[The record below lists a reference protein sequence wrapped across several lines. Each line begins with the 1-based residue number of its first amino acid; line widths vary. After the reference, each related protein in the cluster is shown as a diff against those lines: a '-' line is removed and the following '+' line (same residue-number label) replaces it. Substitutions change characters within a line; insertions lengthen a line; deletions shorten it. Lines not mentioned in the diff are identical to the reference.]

1 MSKVLAIVLNTF
13 KEAVRNRI
21 LYVLL
26 FFAGLILLGSWVAST
41 LSIAN
46 QDRVM
51 RDLGVASINIIGL
64 LIAVFVGIGLV
75 YNEMDKKTIYT
86 IISKPIARWQFVL
99 GKYLGLVLTIVLN
112 VVVMTWFFCVV
123 LHFRQ
128 ALDEE
133 TMFKALYTQSAD
145 GSYIAPHALGILFY
159 YLKAFLFAVGKAM
172 LTMVSVG
179 AWSQPITQGLVMAM
193 ALICLELAVITAF
206 AVLYSTFSSP
216 TLSAFLTVLTF
227 IIGSLNADLY
237 VFAPALVQRVGSV
250 AALAGG
256 QRIGYFLLMAV
267 SYVAPNLQ
275 VFNTGQQIAY
285 SQPIPFDAYTWAYGL
300 VYSAA
305 VVLLAILV
313 FNRRN
318 LK

>member
-1 MSKVLAIVLNTF
+1 VSKVFAIVLNTF

-26 FFAGLILLGSWVAST
+26 FFAGLILVGSWVAST
-41 LSIAN
+41 LSISN

-51 RDLGVASINIIGL
+51 RDLGVASINVIGL

-86 IISKPIARWQFVL
+86 IISKPISRWHFVL

-112 VVVMTWFFCVV
+112 VILMTWFFCMV

-128 ALDEE
+128 ALDPDVM
-133 TMFKALYTQSAD
+133 TKALWTQNPD
-145 GSYIAPHALGILFY
+145 GSWVSPGAMGMLLYYFKSVVLAIGKGTLNILSLGAY
-159 YLKAFLFAVGKAM
+159 
-172 LTMVSVG
+172 
-179 AWSQPITQGLVMAM
+179 SQPVTQGLVAAM
-193 ALICLELAVITAF
+193 ALICLELAIITGF
-206 AVLYSTFSSP
+206 AVLYSTFTSP

-227 IIGSLNADLY
+227 VIGRLNSDLY
-237 VFAPALVQRVGSV
+237 LFAETLVHKAGSITALP
-250 AALAGG
+250 LG
-256 QRIGYFLLMAV
+256 QKIGYYLLYGV
-267 SYVAPNLQ
+267 SHVAPNLE
-275 VFNTGQQIAY
+275 VFNRGDQIAY
-285 SQPIPFDAYTWAYGL
+285 GNPVSFDLYTWGYGL
-300 VYSAA
+300 LYSAA
-305 VVLLAILV
+305 VVIVAILV

>member
-1 MSKVLAIVLNTF
+1 MSKVLAIALNTF

-51 RDLGVASINIIGL
+51 RDLGTASINIIGL

-86 IISKPIARWQFVL
+86 IISKPIARWQFIV
-99 GKYLGLVLTIVLN
+99 GKYLGLVLTIALN
-112 VVVMTWFFCVV
+112 VIIMMWFFCMV

-128 ALDEE
+128 AVNPDV
-133 TMFKALYTQSAD
+133 MF
-145 GSYIAPHALGILFY
+145 HALWTEVEDGPYIPPSALDTLFY
-159 YLKAFLFAVGKAM
+159 YGQAVVTSAAKGT
-172 LTMVSVG
+172 LNVLSLGIYT
-179 AWSQPITQGLVMAM
+179 QPATAGLMM
-193 ALICLELAVITAF
+193 NMFMICLELMIITAF

-227 IIGSLNADLY
+227 IIGSLNSDLY
-237 VFAPALVQRVGSV
+237 VFAQTLVAKAGGID
-250 AALAGG
+250 ALA
-256 QRIGYFLLMAV
+256 
-267 SYVAPNLQ
+267 
-275 VFNTGQQIAY
+275 TGQQIGYYLLLAASYLMPNLEVFNLGEEIAY
-285 SQPIPFDAYTWAYGL
+285 NLPVGFDPYAWAYGL
-300 VYSAA
+300 IYSAA
-305 VVLLAILV
+305 IVIVAVLA

-318 LK
+318 FK

>member
-1 MSKVLAIVLNTF
+1 MSKVFAIILNTF

-26 FFAGLILLGSWVAST
+26 FFAGLILVGSWVAST
-41 LSIAN
+41 LSISN

-86 IISKPIARWQFVL
+86 IISKPIARWQFIL

-112 VVVMTWFFCVV
+112 VALMTWFFCMV

-128 ALDEE
+128 YLDTE
-133 TMFKALYTQSAD
+133 TMSKALWVRGPDEAWIPPSGGAV
-145 GSYIAPHALGILFY
+145 LLY
-159 YLKAFLFAVGKAM
+159 YLKAALFSLAKGT
-172 LTMVSVG
+172 LNLVSLG
-179 AWSQPITQGLVMAM
+179 AYSQPLTQGLVMSM
-193 ALICLELAVITAF
+193 ALICLELAIITAF
-206 AVLYSTFSSP
+206 AVLFSTFSSP
-216 TLSAFLTVLTF
+216 TLSAFLTVITF
-227 IIGSLNADLY
+227 IIGSLNSDLY
-237 VFAPALVQRVGSV
+237 LFAETLLSKAGSV
-250 AALAGG
+250 AALTGG
-256 QRIGYFLLMAV
+256 QKLGYYLLQGV
-267 SYVAPNLQ
+267 SHIAPNLQ
-275 VFNTGQQIAY
+275 VFGYGNQVAYGQ
-285 SQPIPFDAYTWAYGL
+285 PMPFDPYVWAYGI

-305 VVLLAILV
+305 IVILSILV

-318 LK
+318 FK